1 MDKNYYEILNLSRD
15 ASLKEIK
22 SSYRKLASQYHP
34 DVNNDKKAQEI
45 FIKIREAYDVL
56 SNPVK
61 KEDYDNKL
69 NYAELLRDTRR
80 VVPSNHR
87 PKWHQYS
94 PYRTH
99 RQQYNYKNIPQNQE
113 FLIQNKKTF
122 VTINWII
129 IIIGALLLSD
139 FLTIEPG
146 DKFYFN
152 AFEVREVPSK
162 GMIYNIEVGS
172 YLKRVGPFKELSE
185 SEPAQLFKTKLFGK
199 RKGYELYS
207 IDGTANFVSDPAPI
221 YGTLIFFPAITIL
234 LSIIGLFIKK
244 HPVTFA
250 NLSIISILF
259 AIFTLVIFLLS

>member
-22 SSYRKLASQYHP
+22 SNYRKLASKYHP
-34 DVNNDKKAQEI
+34 DVNHEKNAQDI

-56 SNPVK
+56 SDPVK

-94 PYRTH
+94 PYRTS
-99 RQQYNYKNIPQNQE
+99 RQRYDYKNIPQNQE
-113 FLIQNKKTF
+113 FLIRNKKTF
-122 VTINWII
+122 ISINWFII
-129 IIIGALLLSD
+129 IMGALLLSD
-139 FLTIEPG
+139 FLTIEPAER
-146 DKFYFN
+146 FYFE
-152 AFEVREVPSK
+152 AFEVREVPNE
-162 GMIYNIEVGS
+162 GMIYNIEIGS
-172 YLKRVGPFKELSE
+172 YLKTLGPFKELSE
-185 SEPAQLFKTKLFGK
+185 SEPAQLFRTKLFGK

-207 IDGTANFVSDPAPI
+207 IDGTANFVSDRAPV
-221 YGTLIFFPAITIL
+221 YGTLIFFPAITVL

-250 NLSIISILF
+250 NLSIISTLF
-259 AIFTLVIFLLS
+259 AIFSLVIFLLS